1 MKEIGN
7 TRKNRGLLLLLAVC
21 LLLSACGKGASSPAA
36 AAETS
41 AGMAR
46 EDMIYNEES
55 GMAPGSTDYKS
66 ETAEPSGMTS
76 SSGGIQPVNT
86 KRKLIRTV
94 SMNLETMEFDELMES
109 INKKVAKEAGKAP
122 GLRPVSRPTICL
134 PL

>member
-46 EDMIYNEES
+46 EDMIYN
-55 GMAPGSTDYKS
+55 
-66 ETAEPSGMTS
+66 
-76 SSGGIQPVNT
+76 
-86 KRKLIRTV
+86 
-94 SMNLETMEFDELMES
+94 
-109 INKKVAKEAGKAP
+109 GKAVWRR
-122 GLRPVSRPTICL
+122 GVRTISLKQRSLPV
-134 PL
+134 

>member
-94 SMNLETMEFDELMES
+94 SMNLETMEFDELRALT
-109 INKKVAKEAGKAP
+109 K
-122 GLRPVSRPTICL
+122 R
-134 PL
+134 

>member
-76 SSGGIQPVNT
+76 SSEGIQPVNT
-86 KRKLIRTV
+86 KRR
-94 SMNLETMEFDELMES
+94 
-109 INKKVAKEAGKAP
+109 KKPEK
-122 GLRPVSRPTICL
+122 RPDYGPYPVRSSVCL
-134 PL
+134 YNGGGG

>member
-1 MKEIGN
+1 MA
-7 TRKNRGLLLLLAVC
+7 L
-21 LLLSACGKGASSPAA
+21 
-36 AAETS
+36 ETS

-76 SSGGIQPVNT
+76 SSEGIQPVNT

-109 INKKVAKEAGKAP
+109 INKKVTELDGYIENSDISGAVSAMAAKKPEAP

>member
-46 EDMIYNEES
+46 EDMSYNF
-55 GMAPGSTDYKS
+55 
-66 ETAEPSGMTS
+66 
-76 SSGGIQPVNT
+76 QP
-86 KRKLIRTV
+86 
-94 SMNLETMEFDELMES
+94 
-109 INKKVAKEAGKAP
+109 
-122 GLRPVSRPTICL
+122 
-134 PL
+134 

>member
-109 INKKVAKEAGKAP
+109 INKKVTELDGY
-122 GLRPVSRPTICL
+122 I
-134 PL
+134 